1 MQSTGRSWLNSNRF
15 STISFDSNN
24 YRRKVATTSILN
36 QREMIKN
43 IWHMYSVKY
52 VYESMMK
59 WSEYSKS
66 QKKKQHQDV

>member
-1 MQSTGRSWLNSNRF
+1 
-15 STISFDSNN
+15 
-24 YRRKVATTSILN
+24 
-36 QREMIKN
+36 MIKN

-66 QKKKQHQDV
+66 RKNKNTIKMFSTGCIQVSGYKWAEDSISLGSRNSVMKAFF